1 MCNKV
6 HFSFLMWKERKGWR
20 ATNTE
25 IARDIR
31 VEGVKTT
38 RAEIKLQWVR
48 FSLRWGNERARE
60 VERST
65 WKYRH
70 TSLSEKCMLTEEVSA
85 REPHERLESP
95 LCLNKVRW
103 HSIKPSDR
111 SDSGLQR
118 NRTKNSM
125 YGSGFMHM
133 CFLWSYDQVS
143 VGYIPSDYQPD
154 FSQLFFAPWSDYAAF
169 PIFLMRIIILQQYPR
184 LRFRWWKPKWKTTQ
198 VSGSY
203 QFNTCTPCVCVCV
216 CVCARGFA

>member
-1 MCNKV
+1 MYGKEKNGFPNALGVIMCNKV

-25 IARDIR
+25 IARDTR

-38 RAEIKLQWVR
+38 RAEIKLQWVQ

-70 TSLSEKCMLTEEVSA
+70 TSLSEKCMLTEEESA

-125 YGSGFMHM
+125 YGCGFMHM
-133 CFLWSYDQVS
+133 YFCMKSW
-143 VGYIPSDYQPD
+143 PS
-154 FSQLFFAPWSDYAAF
+154 FC
-169 PIFLMRIIILQQYPR
+169 R
-184 LRFRWWKPKWKTTQ
+184 LRSILLPTWLFAVIFHTLKWLCSTSHFLNENNNSST
-198 VSGSY
+198 VSEVTVQMMENEMKNHTGIW
-203 QFNTCTPCVCVCV
+203 QLPI
-216 CVCARGFA
+216 